1 MAIGRCSKLWN
12 RQEAYVHKNLQNLKG
27 MAVVAVLG
35 AFVWTGTAH
44 YAYAQQQGGQA
55 QPQKKVKDQGE
66 YDLYNS
72 VVMEKDP
79 AKKLAYL
86 NQWVDK
92 YPETDFQDE
101 QLQFYNQL
109 GQANFPDAAKMPAK
123 VFEFGQK
130 ILTKNPMDLA
140 ALTLIPANI
149 QKLPN
154 PTPDQLAVAQ
164 KCAQTLLD
172 NLDSLKPAG
181 VTDDAWK
188 QARPGLQQ
196 LARGTVDWIITKPAR
211 DAEDKKDY
219 PAAEVAYT
227 KLAQQFPDNWQYAYK
242 LGTVLVSEKNADKY
256 PLAIYEIARS
266 LELGGMP
273 AQNRSQVEPYLV
285 KIYTSYH
292 GADEEDLKKLRALA
306 KASPLPPPDW
316 KLKTAAEIATEQA
329 NAFAEKYPQLT
340 LWLNVKKQLVDTNGE
355 TYFES
360 TLKNAAVPKLK
371 GVLVSGNPA
380 CRSKEL
386 LVAVPSPDA
395 KPPFQPEITL
405 KLDMPLKGK
414 PQAGMEIQF
423 QGVPSAFTRDP
434 FMLTMDIQEADKLE
448 GVTTDACAAAPAKKG
463 VAKKKQ

>member
-1 MAIGRCSKLWN
+1 
-12 RQEAYVHKNLQNLKG
+12 
-27 MAVVAVLG
+27 
-35 AFVWTGTAH
+35 
-44 YAYAQQQGGQA
+44 
-55 QPQKKVKDQGE
+55 
-66 YDLYNS
+66 
-72 VVMEKDP
+72 
-79 AKKLAYL
+79 
-86 NQWVDK
+86 
-92 YPETDFQDE
+92 
-101 QLQFYNQL
+101 
-109 GQANFPDAAKMPAK
+109 
-123 VFEFGQK
+123 
-130 ILTKNPMDLA
+130 MDLA

-154 PTPDQLAVAQ
+154 PTQDQLAVAQ

-242 LGTVLVSEKNADKY
+242 LGTVLVSEKNPDKY

-266 LELGGMP
+266 LELSGMP

-306 KASPLPPPDW
+306 RTGALPPPDW

-340 LWLNVKKQLVDTNGE
+340 LWLGVKAKLVETNGE

-360 TLKNAAVPKLK
+360 SLKNTAVPKLK

-386 LVAVPSPDA
+386 LVAVPPPDA
-395 KPPFQPEITL
+395 KAPFPPEITL

-414 PQAGMEIQF
+414 PQAGTEIQF

-448 GVTTDACAAAPAKKG
+448 GVTTEACAAAPAKKG